1 MMSVTP
7 SGEARSGDRARV
19 TAAPPRLEPRTAA
32 AASRDPRASGIP
44 VETEDPVSPAK
55 KRLIYTLGTIGYD
68 FVTESR
74 RDTFKQ
80 LMPPVELRG
89 TTVPAN
95 PYDPRQMS
103 DHLARNPSDARS
115 LVWTLHQ
122 EQTPIYV
129 LKPVAP
135 FGHQVYETL
144 RLLLAGQV
152 DASGGGASVERVSAP
167 AERTERAIRLFSG
180 QVVPV
185 AKLGVPRGLYGWRVD
200 DVIEDALAAAA
211 PDLGSDE
218 ALRVRRALRD
228 FLDRVYHDLKNPGDT
243 SKDRALNFAATN
255 AFQVTQ
261 ALAQTVV
268 EGRQLGTI
276 EVVKSPVCRLY
287 SDCWDVKLKFFD
299 PDDDLRA
306 KRVCRLTVD
315 VSDLMPV
322 SLGEVRTWM
331 TRD

>member
-1 MMSVTP
+1 MPET
-7 SGEARSGDRARV
+7 RLYTR
-19 TAAPPRLEPRTAA
+19 PPVRLETRTAA
-32 AASRDPRASGIP
+32 AVSRDPRASGMP
-44 VETEDPVSPAK
+44 VQTEDPISPAK
-55 KRLIYTLGTIGYD
+55 KRLIYALGTIGYD

-74 RDTFKQ
+74 RDAFEQ
-80 LMPPVELRG
+80 LMLPVELWG

-122 EQTPIYV
+122 EQTPIYA
-129 LKPVAP
+129 LKPVGP

-152 DASGGGASVERVSAP
+152 DASGASVERVGVP

-185 AKLGVPRGLYGWRVD
+185 ARLPVPRGLYGWRVD
-200 DVIEDALAAAA
+200 DVIEDALAGAA

-218 ALRVRRALRD
+218 APRVRRALRD

-261 ALAQTVV
+261 AFAQTVV
-268 EGRQLGTI
+268 EGRQLKTI

-287 SDCWDVKLKFFD
+287 SDCFDVKLKFFD
-299 PDDDLRA
+299 PDDGLRA

-322 SLGEVRTWM
+322 TLGEVRTWM